1 MKEQFKENF
10 NGITSLKKM
19 PVNLLGGLGAM
30 YFPNLFLKTEI
41 SQASLFICFV
51 LGFIY
56 MNFLVK
62 ELNIITLNKFKYFIP
77 IILILLSIIFIL
89 S

>member
-19 PVNLLGGLGAM
+19 PINIMGGICMM
-30 YFPNLFLKTEI
+30 YIMNYISHNEI
-41 SQASLFICFV
+41 SKISLFTCFI
-51 LGFIY
+51 LGYINT
-56 MNFLVK
+56 NFLVK
-62 ELNIITLNKFKYFIP
+62 ELNIITFNKFKYFIP
-77 IILILLSIIFIL
+77 IILILLIIIFIL